1 MLYRSQPAGGRSLLL
16 ALAAVTAAFC
26 VLSAL
31 LYYASAAALTHS
43 SFRFSRIAAG
53 DIHVDVLVASNSRAR
68 DLLTGSASDDFPG
81 DSPGHSPSVF
91 NLAYN
96 GLSREDTIEWI
107 KTFFRQ
113 GNSANTILIETS
125 ALYDNQHFCDSK
137 PYWVVYP
144 ELRAAQRGACGKDA
158 HSARYFPLTMFNSEQ
173 YLRALYYVVWNRHGD
188 QDWADDYEIPDRL
201 CAQLPLDNV
210 FGFQK
215 LALRLDQAKAAREI
229 AELEAWLANHGH
241 RSRVVFVLAPFLAA
255 PAALAAIADMDRTA
269 ASLLGSD
276 GNLSLSTALGDD
288 CRDFADSEHIGPA
301 GRRKVRALILRYL
314 GY

>member
-1 MLYRSQPAGGRSLLL
+1 MLYRGNAGGGRSLIL
-16 ALAAVTAAFC
+16 ALAALAAAFGL
-26 VLSAL
+26 LSAL
-31 LYYASAAALTHS
+31 LYYASAAALAHS

-53 DIHVDVLVASNSRAR
+53 DIHVDVLVAGNSRAR
-68 DLLTGSASDDFPG
+68 DLLTGSAPG
-81 DSPGHSPSVF
+81 SSPSVF

-96 GLSREDTIEWI
+96 GLSREDTIEWV

-125 ALYDNQHFCDSK
+125 ALYDDHHFCDSK

-144 ELRAAQRGACGKDA
+144 ELRAAQRGGCGADA

-173 YLRALYYVVWNRHGD
+173 YLRALYYFAWNRHGD
-188 QDWADDYEIPDRL
+188 QNWADDYEIPQPL
-201 CAQLPLDNV
+201 CERLPLDNI
-210 FGFQK
+210 FAFQK
-215 LALRLDQAKAAREI
+215 LALRVDLVTAGREL
-229 AELEAWLANHGH
+229 AELKAWLASHGY
-241 RSRVVFVLAPFLAA
+241 RTRVVFVLAPFLAA
-255 PAALAAIADMDRTA
+255 PAGLAAIANMDRTA
-269 ASLLGSD
+269 VRLLGSE
-276 GNLSLSTALGDD
+276 GNLSLSTALGGD